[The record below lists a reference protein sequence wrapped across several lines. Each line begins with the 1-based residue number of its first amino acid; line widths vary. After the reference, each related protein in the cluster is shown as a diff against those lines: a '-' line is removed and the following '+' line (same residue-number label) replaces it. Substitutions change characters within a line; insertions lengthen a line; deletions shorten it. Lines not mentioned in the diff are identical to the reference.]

1 LKQFTRWIQRQY
13 EKSNII
19 SGFLAF
25 AIWGTICYLAATGHE
40 IPTILAT
47 AGGAIIMFFYEMK
60 KEASE

>member
-1 LKQFTRWIQRQY
+1 LKSFAHWIQRQY

-25 AIWGTICYLAATGHE
+25 AIWGTICYLAAAGRE

-60 KEASE
+60 KEAAK

>member
-1 LKQFTRWIQRQY
+1 MKSFARWIQRQY

-25 AIWGTICYLAATGHE
+25 AIWGTICYLAAAGRE

-47 AGGAIIMFFYEMK
+47 AGGAIIVFFYRAKQEV
-60 KEASE
+60 E